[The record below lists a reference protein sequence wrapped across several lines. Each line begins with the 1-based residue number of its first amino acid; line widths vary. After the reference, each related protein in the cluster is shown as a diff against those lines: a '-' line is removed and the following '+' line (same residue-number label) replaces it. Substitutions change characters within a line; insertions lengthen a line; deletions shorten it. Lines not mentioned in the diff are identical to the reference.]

1 MCMKKMEGFYKW
13 SIRFNKLMLRRKKL
27 KKLFGGH
34 YRKSFKKGVYHNFKG
49 LGLNKR
55 GTKDED
61 VRWFY
66 WGRHKFKGS
75 STKMDK
81 TNKVGT
87 GIDEKV
93 NILNLMQWNLWIHE
107 HMKKSYSYLFA
118 QFLVPIASFPILL
131 GLIFYVK
138 KL

>member
-1 MCMKKMEGFYKW
+1 
-13 SIRFNKLMLRRKKL
+13 
-27 KKLFGGH
+27 
-34 YRKSFKKGVYHNFKG
+34 
-49 LGLNKR
+49 
-55 GTKDED
+55 
-61 VRWFY
+61 
-66 WGRHKFKGS
+66 
-75 STKMDK
+75 MDK

-87 GIDEKV
+87 GIAEKV